1 MIKKSRKFICGEKTI
16 RREKEMAIR
25 VNTNVSSLISQNA
38 LSKNTKS
45 LENTM
50 KQLSTGLRVNNAKD
64 DAAGLA
70 ISEALKA
77 QIRGNDQAIKNIE
90 NAVNVIAIA
99 EGGMQSATDDL
110 LRIRELCVQAASDIY
125 EADKKQAIMN
135 EIKQRIENIDVTS
148 ETTTFAGKTMLNGS
162 VSSLVIQTG
171 ANSLSATNTVDIG
184 PVMTN
189 LHISAGG
196 LDIKLDITTLGNG
209 VSSGGALDGS
219 TWTGDM
225 IRKYLDKLDAAIDKI
240 ASDRSML
247 GAYTNRLESTS
258 ANMTTMNENFEATK
272 SSIIDVDVAK
282 ASSDMIKYQIL
293 QQTSSNSLM
302 QSNNLPQIAISLL
315 GS

>member
-1 MIKKSRKFICGEKTI
+1 
-16 RREKEMAIR
+16 MAIR
-25 VNTNVSSLISQNA
+25 VNTNVSSLISQNSLA
-38 LSKNTKS
+38 KNTSS

-90 NAVNVIAIA
+90 NAINVISIA
-99 EGGMQSATDDL
+99 EGGMQSATEDL

-171 ANSLSATNTVDIG
+171 ANSLEATNTVDIG

-196 LDIKLDITTLGNG
+196 LDIKLDITSLGNG
-209 VSSGGALDGS
+209 VSAGGALDGA

-225 IRKYLDKLDAAIDKI
+225 IRQYLDKLDAAIDKI
-240 ASDRSML
+240 SSDRSML
-247 GAYTNRLESTS
+247 GAYTNRLESLS
-258 ANMTTMNENFEATK
+258 SNMTTMNENFEATK

-293 QQTSSNSLM
+293 QQTSANSLM
-302 QSNNLPQIAISLL
+302 QSNSLPQIALSLL

>member
-1 MIKKSRKFICGEKTI
+1 
-16 RREKEMAIR
+16 MAIR
-25 VNTNVSSLISQNA
+25 VNTNVSSLISQNS

-45 LENTM
+45 LEATM
-50 KQLSTGLRVNNAKD
+50 KQLSTGLKVNNAKD

-77 QIRGNDQAIKNIE
+77 QIRGNEQAIRNIE
-90 NAVNVIAIA
+90 NAVNVISIA
-99 EGGMQSATDDL
+99 EGGMQSATEDL
-110 LRIRELCVQAASDIY
+110 LRIRELCIQAASDIY
-125 EADKKQAIMN
+125 EDDKKQAIMN
-135 EIKQRIENIDVTS
+135 EIKQRITNIDVTS

-196 LDIKLDITTLGNG
+196 IDIKLNITSLGNG
-209 VSSGGALDGS
+209 VSAAGANDAVDGA

-225 IRKYLDKLDAAIDKI
+225 IRQYLDKLDAAIDKI
-240 ASDRSML
+240 SSDRSML
-247 GAYTNRLESTS
+247 GAYTNRLESLS
-258 ANMTTMNENFEATK
+258 SNMTTMNENFESTK
-272 SSIIDVDVAK
+272 SSIIDVDIAK

-302 QSNNLPQIAISLL
+302 QSNNLPQIALSLL

>member
-1 MIKKSRKFICGEKTI
+1 
-16 RREKEMAIR
+16 MAIR

-38 LSKNTKS
+38 LAKNTKS

-90 NAVNVIAIA
+90 NAINVIAIA

-135 EIKQRIENIDVTS
+135 EIKQRIENIDVTA

-196 LDIKLDITTLGNG
+196 LDIKLDITSLGNG
-209 VSSGGALDGS
+209 VSAGGALDGA

-225 IRKYLDKLDAAIDKI
+225 IRQYLDKLDAAIDKI

-258 ANMTTMNENFEATK
+258 ANMTTMNENFESTK

-293 QQTSSNSLM
+293 QQTSSNSLL
-302 QSNNLPQIAISLL
+302 QSNSLPHIALSLL

>member
-1 MIKKSRKFICGEKTI
+1 
-16 RREKEMAIR
+16 MAIR

-38 LSKNTKS
+38 LAKNTKS
-45 LENTM
+45 LESTM

-90 NAVNVIAIA
+90 NAINVIAIA

-135 EIKQRIENIDVTS
+135 EIKQRIENIDVTA
-148 ETTTFAGKTMLNGS
+148 ETTIFAGKTMLNGS

-196 LDIKLDITTLGNG
+196 LDIKLDITSLGNG
-209 VSSGGALDGS
+209 VSAGGALDGA

-225 IRKYLDKLDAAIDKI
+225 IRQYLDKLDAAIDKI

-258 ANMTTMNENFEATK
+258 ANMTTMNENFESTK

-293 QQTSSNSLM
+293 QQTSSNSLL
-302 QSNNLPQIAISLL
+302 QSNSLPQIALSLL

>member
-1 MIKKSRKFICGEKTI
+1 
-16 RREKEMAIR
+16 MAIR

-209 VSSGGALDGS
+209 VSSGGALDGA

>member
-1 MIKKSRKFICGEKTI
+1 
-16 RREKEMAIR
+16 MAIR

-38 LSKNTKS
+38 LAKNTKS

-90 NAVNVIAIA
+90 NAINVIAIA

-135 EIKQRIENIDVTS
+135 EIKQRIENIDVTA
-148 ETTTFAGKTMLNGS
+148 ETTIFAGKTMLNGS

-196 LDIKLDITTLGNG
+196 LDIKLDITSLGNG
-209 VSSGGALDGS
+209 VSAGGALDGA

-225 IRKYLDKLDAAIDKI
+225 IRQYLDKLDAAIDKI

-258 ANMTTMNENFEATK
+258 ANMTTMNENFESTK

-293 QQTSSNSLM
+293 QQTSSNSLL
-302 QSNNLPQIAISLL
+302 QSNNLPQIALSLL

>member
-1 MIKKSRKFICGEKTI
+1 
-16 RREKEMAIR
+16 MAIR

-38 LSKNTKS
+38 LAKNTKS
-45 LENTM
+45 LESTM

-90 NAVNVIAIA
+90 NAINVIAIA

-135 EIKQRIENIDVTS
+135 EIKQRIENIDVTA

-196 LDIKLDITTLGNG
+196 LDIKLDITSLGNG
-209 VSSGGALDGS
+209 VSAGGALDGA

-225 IRKYLDKLDAAIDKI
+225 IRQYLDKLDAAIDKI

-258 ANMTTMNENFEATK
+258 ANMTTMNENFESTK

-293 QQTSSNSLM
+293 QQTSSNSLL
-302 QSNNLPQIAISLL
+302 QSNNLPQIALSLL

>member
-1 MIKKSRKFICGEKTI
+1 
-16 RREKEMAIR
+16 MAIR

-209 VSSGGALDGS
+209 VSSGGALDGA

-293 QQTSSNSLM
+293 QQTSSNSLI

>member
-1 MIKKSRKFICGEKTI
+1 
-16 RREKEMAIR
+16 MAIR

-38 LSKNTKS
+38 LAKNTKS

-90 NAVNVIAIA
+90 NAINVIAIA

-135 EIKQRIENIDVTS
+135 EIKQRIENIDVTA

-171 ANSLSATNTVDIG
+171 ANSLSATNTDIG

-196 LDIKLDITTLGNG
+196 LDIKLDITSLGNG
-209 VSSGGALDGS
+209 VSAGGALDGA

-225 IRKYLDKLDAAIDKI
+225 IRQYLDKLDAAIDKI

-258 ANMTTMNENFEATK
+258 ANMTTMNENFESTK

-293 QQTSSNSLM
+293 QQTSSNSLL
-302 QSNNLPQIAISLL
+302 QSNSLPQIALSLL

>member
-1 MIKKSRKFICGEKTI
+1 
-16 RREKEMAIR
+16 MAIR

-38 LSKNTKS
+38 LAKNTKS
-45 LENTM
+45 LESTM

-90 NAVNVIAIA
+90 NAINVIAIA

-135 EIKQRIENIDVTS
+135 EIKQRIENIDVTA

-196 LDIKLDITTLGNG
+196 LDIKLDITSLGNG
-209 VSSGGALDGS
+209 VSAGGALDGA

-225 IRKYLDKLDAAIDKI
+225 IRQYLDKLDAAIDKI

-258 ANMTTMNENFEATK
+258 ANMTTMNENFEST
-272 SSIIDVDVAK
+272 
-282 ASSDMIKYQIL
+282 
-293 QQTSSNSLM
+293 
-302 QSNNLPQIAISLL
+302 
-315 GS
+315 

>member
-1 MIKKSRKFICGEKTI
+1 
-16 RREKEMAIR
+16 MAIR

-125 EADKKQAIMN
+125 ESDKKQAIMN

-196 LDIKLDITTLGNG
+196 LDIKLDITSLGNG
-209 VSSGGALDGS
+209 VSSGGALDGA

-293 QQTSSNSLM
+293 QQTSSNSLI

>member
-1 MIKKSRKFICGEKTI
+1 
-16 RREKEMAIR
+16 MAIR

-38 LSKNTKS
+38 LAKNTKS
-45 LENTM
+45 LESTM

-90 NAVNVIAIA
+90 NAINVIAIA

-135 EIKQRIENIDVTS
+135 EIKQRIENIDVTA
-148 ETTTFAGKTMLNGS
+148 ETTIFAGKTMLNGS

-196 LDIKLDITTLGNG
+196 LDIKLDITSLGNG
-209 VSSGGALDGS
+209 VSAGGALDGA

-225 IRKYLDKLDAAIDKI
+225 IRQYLDKLDAAIDKI

-258 ANMTTMNENFEATK
+258 ANMTTMNENFESTK

-293 QQTSSNSLM
+293 QQTSSNSLL
-302 QSNNLPQIAISLL
+302 QSNNLPQIALSLL

>member
-1 MIKKSRKFICGEKTI
+1 
-16 RREKEMAIR
+16 MAIR

-38 LSKNTKS
+38 LAKNTKS

-90 NAVNVIAIA
+90 NAINVIAIA

-135 EIKQRIENIDVTS
+135 EIKQRIENIDVTA

-196 LDIKLDITTLGNG
+196 LDIKLDITSLGNG
-209 VSSGGALDGS
+209 VSAGGALDGA

-225 IRKYLDKLDAAIDKI
+225 IRQYLDKLDAAIDKI

-258 ANMTTMNENFEATK
+258 ANMTTMNENFESTK

-293 QQTSSNSLM
+293 QQTSSNSLL
-302 QSNNLPQIAISLL
+302 QSNSLPQIALSLL

>member
-1 MIKKSRKFICGEKTI
+1 
-16 RREKEMAIR
+16 MAIR

-38 LSKNTKS
+38 LAKNTKS
-45 LENTM
+45 LESTM

-90 NAVNVIAIA
+90 NAINVIAIA

-135 EIKQRIENIDVTS
+135 EIKQRIENIDVTA
-148 ETTTFAGKTMLNGS
+148 ETTIFAGKTMLNGS

-196 LDIKLDITTLGNG
+196 LDIKLDITSLGNG
-209 VSSGGALDGS
+209 VNAGGALDGA

-225 IRKYLDKLDAAIDKI
+225 IRQYLDKLDAAIDKI

-258 ANMTTMNENFEATK
+258 ANMTTMNENFESTK

-293 QQTSSNSLM
+293 QQTSSNSLL
-302 QSNNLPQIAISLL
+302 QSNNLPQIALSLL

>member
-64 DAAGLA
+64 DA
-70 ISEALKA
+70 
-77 QIRGNDQAIKNIE
+77 
-90 NAVNVIAIA
+90 
-99 EGGMQSATDDL
+99 ATDDL

>member
-1 MIKKSRKFICGEKTI
+1 
-16 RREKEMAIR
+16 MAIR

-38 LSKNTKS
+38 LAKNTKS

-90 NAVNVIAIA
+90 NAINVIAIA

-135 EIKQRIENIDVTS
+135 EIKQRIENIDVTA

-196 LDIKLDITTLGNG
+196 LDIKLDITSLGNG
-209 VSSGGALDGS
+209 VSAGGALDGA

-225 IRKYLDKLDAAIDKI
+225 IRQYLDKLDAAIDKI

-258 ANMTTMNENFEATK
+258 ANMTTMNENFESTK

-293 QQTSSNSLM
+293 QQTSSNSLL
-302 QSNNLPQIAISLL
+302 QSNNLPQIALSLL

>member
-1 MIKKSRKFICGEKTI
+1 
-16 RREKEMAIR
+16 MAMR

-38 LSKNTKS
+38 LAKNTKS
-45 LENTM
+45 LESTM

-90 NAVNVIAIA
+90 NAINVIAIA

-135 EIKQRIENIDVTS
+135 EIKQRIENIDVTA

-196 LDIKLDITTLGNG
+196 LDIKLDITSLGNG
-209 VSSGGALDGS
+209 VSAGGALDGA

-225 IRKYLDKLDAAIDKI
+225 IRQYLDKLDAAIDKI

-258 ANMTTMNENFEATK
+258 ANMTTMNENFESTK

-293 QQTSSNSLM
+293 QQTSSNSLL
-302 QSNNLPQIAISLL
+302 QSNNLPQIALSLL

>member
-1 MIKKSRKFICGEKTI
+1 
-16 RREKEMAIR
+16 MAIR

-38 LSKNTKS
+38 LAKNTKS
-45 LENTM
+45 LESTM

-90 NAVNVIAIA
+90 NAINVIAIA

-135 EIKQRIENIDVTS
+135 EIKQRIENIDVTA
-148 ETTTFAGKTMLNGS
+148 ETTIFAGKTMLNGS

-196 LDIKLDITTLGNG
+196 LDIKLDITSLGNG
-209 VSSGGALDGS
+209 VNAGGALDGA

-225 IRKYLDKLDAAIDKI
+225 IRQYLDKLDAAIDKI

-258 ANMTTMNENFEATK
+258 ANMTTMNENFESTK

-293 QQTSSNSLM
+293 QQTSSNSLL
-302 QSNNLPQIAISLL
+302 QSNSLPQIALSLL

>member
-1 MIKKSRKFICGEKTI
+1 
-16 RREKEMAIR
+16 MAIR

-38 LSKNTKS
+38 LAKNTKS
-45 LENTM
+45 LESTM
-50 KQLSTGLRVNNAKD
+50 KQLSTGFRVNNAKD

-90 NAVNVIAIA
+90 NAINVIAIA

-135 EIKQRIENIDVTS
+135 EIKQRIENIDVTA

-196 LDIKLDITTLGNG
+196 LDIKLDITSLGNG
-209 VSSGGALDGS
+209 VSAGGALDGA

-225 IRKYLDKLDAAIDKI
+225 IRQYLDKLDAAIDKI

-258 ANMTTMNENFEATK
+258 ANMTTMNENFESTK

-293 QQTSSNSLM
+293 QQTSSNSLL
-302 QSNNLPQIAISLL
+302 QSNNLPQIALSLL

>member
-1 MIKKSRKFICGEKTI
+1 MKIKIRKPICGEKTKG
-16 RREKEMAIR
+16 EKNKMAIR

-38 LSKNTKS
+38 LAKNTKS
-45 LENTM
+45 LESTM

-90 NAVNVIAIA
+90 NAINVIAIA

-135 EIKQRIENIDVTS
+135 EIKQRIENIDVTA
-148 ETTTFAGKTMLNGS
+148 ETTIFAGKTMLNGS

-196 LDIKLDITTLGNG
+196 LDIKLDITSLGNG
-209 VSSGGALDGS
+209 VNAGGALDGA

-225 IRKYLDKLDAAIDKI
+225 IRQYLDKLDAAIDKI

-258 ANMTTMNENFEATK
+258 ANMTTMNENFESTK

-293 QQTSSNSLM
+293 QQTSSNSLL
-302 QSNNLPQIAISLL
+302 QSNNLPQIALSLL

>member
-1 MIKKSRKFICGEKTI
+1 
-16 RREKEMAIR
+16 MAIR
-25 VNTNVSSLISQNA
+25 VNTNVASLISQNSLA
-38 LSKNTKS
+38 KNTKS
-45 LENTM
+45 LETTM

-90 NAVNVIAIA
+90 NAINVISIA

-135 EIKQRIENIDVTS
+135 EIKQRIENIDVTA

-196 LDIKLDITTLGNG
+196 LDIKLDITSLGNA
-209 VSSGGALDGS
+209 GGDAIDGE

-225 IRKYLDKLDAAIDKI
+225 IRQYLDKLDAAIDKI
-240 ASDRSML
+240 ASDRYML
-247 GAYTNRLESTS
+247 GAYTNRLESIS
-258 ANMTTMNENFEATK
+258 ANMTTMNENFESTK

-302 QSNNLPQIAISLL
+302 QSNNMPQIALSLL

>member
-209 VSSGGALDGS
+209 VSSGGALDGA

-293 QQTSSNSLM
+293 QQTSSNSLI